1 MTLWRIKYNIRSWFR
16 TKRNNFITWFI
27 WRLPRSWMYWAV
39 IRVWAYGTTGKYG
52 TTAPDDLSWNEAL
65 NRWNTSND
73 IEGSTNG

>member
-1 MTLWRIKYNIRSWFR
+1 
-16 TKRNNFITWFI
+16 
-27 WRLPRSWMYWAV
+27 MYWAV